1 MDSTAAEPFTGITLW
16 LSARI
21 SVLTLEWRGVHQTD
35 GSIVNSAHTTK
46 TIRLYNVYNFNEK
59 VLIAGR

>member
-21 SVLTLEWRGVHQTD
+21 SVPTLMKWRGIHQTD
-35 GSIVNSAHTTK
+35 GSIVNFLIPLH
-46 TIRLYNVYNFNEK
+46 NETY
-59 VLIAGR
+59 